1 MENLNDLKK
10 IWHTANTDGLPNSDE
25 IVRMAKKFRNQKLIK
40 KVALIVTALILNAFM
55 ILVIF
60 SYKSTMVTTWLGE
73 GCILLAGSILIY
85 TNINSI
91 GRFYRFKDYANK
103 EFIKFLEQ
111 TRLNQ
116 VYFYKKTQAIAL
128 AIGSAGLLLYP
139 FESVYKGKTFFIAT
153 YTFLALYIA
162 VLWLV
167 IRPRT
172 YKKGRKKLEETIEKM
187 DRLTKQL

>member
-1 MENLNDLKK
+1 MDNLNDLKK
-10 IWHTANTDGLPNSDE
+10 IWHTANTDGLPNSNE
-25 IVRMAKKFRNQKLIK
+25 IMRMAKKFRNQKLIK
-40 KVALIVTALILNAFM
+40 KVALIVTALILNVFM
-55 ILVIF
+55 IIVIF

-73 GCILLAGSILIY
+73 GCILLAGSILLY

-103 EFIKFLEQ
+103 EFIQFLEQ

-116 VYFYKKTQAIAL
+116 VNFYRKTQAIAL
-128 AIGSAGLLLYP
+128 TIASAGLLLYP
-139 FESVYKGKTFFIAT
+139 YESVHKDKTLFIAT
-153 YTFLALYIA
+153 YTFMVIYIA
-162 VLWLV
+162 IIWLV